1 MTVKRVGDVTMD
13 GRPFTVIGERLSV
26 GDEAPDFRIQRSSD
40 FRHVSNAD
48 YAGRIRLISTV
59 PSLDT
64 AICDAQ
70 TRRFNQVATELG
82 ENVTVLTVSADLP
95 VTQRRWCGAA
105 GVDRVDVL
113 TDHFDMNFGEAYGT
127 YVEEL
132 RIEQRAVFVVDAD
145 NKVRYAEYVP
155 EIGQHPDY
163 EAAITAVKNLIP

>member
-40 FRHVSNAD
+40 FRRVSNAD
-48 YAGRIRLISTV
+48 YAGQIRLISAV

-127 YVEEL
+127 YVQEL

-163 EAAITAVKNLIP
+163 EAAITAVKSLIE